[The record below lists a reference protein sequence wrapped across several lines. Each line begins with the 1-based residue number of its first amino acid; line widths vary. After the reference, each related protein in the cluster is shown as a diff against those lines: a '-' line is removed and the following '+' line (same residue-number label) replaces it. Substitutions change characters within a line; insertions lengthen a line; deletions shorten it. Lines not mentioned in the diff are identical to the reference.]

1 MFLWL
6 ILCFVV
12 GMKILHTPNLMVIV
26 LALSVL
32 KPMDSLAATV
42 LTSEPYFG
50 LDQKKC
56 LVNRPSGQ
64 MAEYDSGYIASED
77 CSWIYLLPPKKVSL
91 ETRLGFYTKDLAFDC
106 EHYNQFQEHLKSTN
120 PSDPSYQILFKN
132 FQSFKKI
139 ALEKYKDQNVVSMQ
153 VEIILNLNRLKKAY
167 ELANPDLRAVFL
179 GSALDNGYLDF
190 FISSNEA
197 SDAENDRIL
206 LQNSRTK
213 LIVRNAAATTIFFDI
228 DQTCQLISKKDQKGM
243 ISGTYSFSY
252 PVQVKGLSRYDYD
265 ADQIKKTVQ
274 NFFEKHPSGSF
285 KTVDLVN
292 AIRSN
297 GSGLSAVL
305 SEGAYPG
312 YFGFQKFEFIQVLNA
327 FAYTQVFNALEK
339 QNVLALNANYVDV
352 TNRKVTKECQYF
364 THYCYD
370 KTWQIL
376 KKEVDWN
383 QFQRDLSDTLVRY
396 QSNGSQYQT
405 LYFTSNSLMVEE

>member
-1 MFLWL
+1 VFLWL

-91 ETRLGFYTKDLAFDC
+91 ETRLGFYTIDLAFDC

-265 ADQIKKTVQ
+265 AEGIKKTVQ
-274 NFFEKHPSGSF
+274 SFFENHKANTF
-285 KTVDLVN
+285 KTTDLVN
-292 AIRSN
+292 AIRSTGN
-297 GSGLSAVL
+297 GLSAVL

-312 YFGFQKFEFIQVLNA
+312 YSGFQKLAFIQVLNA
-327 FAYTQVFNALEK
+327 FGYTQVFSALEK
-339 QNVLALNANYVDV
+339 QSAIGITANYVDV
-352 TNRKVTKECQYF
+352 SSTNEAKECKYF
-364 THYCYD
+364 THFCKD
-370 KTWQIL
+370 KSWQVF
-376 KKEVDWN
+376 KKEVDWD
-383 QFQRDLSDTLVRY
+383 QFQKDLSDSLSRY
-396 QSNGSQYQT
+396 SSSGSQYQT
-405 LYFTSNSLMVEE
+405 LYFNSNSSMIED